1 MSTGASGPAASREF
15 TVLVIEDSPEIRR
28 KIVRTLT
35 RPDCRLMTA
44 DNGRTGLRMARELR
58 PDVVITDLVMP
69 EMDGFELLAALRE
82 DASLSQVLVLM
93 LTAESSRE
101 TMRVGMTLGADDF
114 LTKPFSSDEL
124 QDALEALLRKR
135 GRVAETVRSALLE
148 REAQLRRI
156 FSDNLDG
163 GALQSALAAAPPAE
177 ATLTQVR
184 APVLYSDLRDFIG
197 LAAKL
202 TADEVT
208 EFLSLYFQRIS
219 ESVLAFGATHLK
231 LAGNGL
237 VAVFGETGAAEAPA
251 TQAVQAAMAVQR
263 TAAELGRWLADRHP
277 DRGLS
282 LLSVGVGLYAGPLSV
297 GVGPSDQEP
306 IIVGEALI
314 LAAALE
320 QDARGAGWAVA
331 AGRALLDEAGA
342 AVRTGW
348 TRRVTPPGG
357 TLAVESVQVTGL
369 QDWAL
374 STQRLLP
381 DDLQP
386 TLRLNREALRR
397 NVDLTVRA
405 AKGALD
411 SRLSAFRD
419 HSFSRD
425 GDKVRLAGFRLV
437 RRIGAGGM
445 SDVYLAEREDGSP
458 LALKVLRTEG
468 QTPESMARFVR
479 EYTLLSQIQSPG
491 VVRIFGQGFSDAHA
505 YIAME
510 YFERGDLRK
519 RISSGLNPR
528 SALSVAVQIAAALE
542 AVHAHGI
549 VHRDLKPENVMLRAD
564 DTVALVDFGIA
575 KATGTATPQ
584 RELTVD
590 GEMLGSPSYMS
601 REQIAGKPVTPQS
614 DLYSLGVML
623 YEMLTGQRPFA
634 ADSVLSL
641 LSLHMR
647 AEVPRLPERF
657 AALQPVVDRLMARR
671 PEDRYSGAAEVV
683 ADLERLRSAVE

>member
-1 MSTGASGPAASREF
+1 MSNAVPSREF
-15 TVLVIEDSPEIRR
+15 TVLVIEDSDEIRS

-35 RPDCRLMTA
+35 RPDCRLLTA
-44 DNGRTGLRMARELR
+44 DNGRAGLRMARESR

-93 LTAESSRE
+93 LTAETSRE

-114 LTKPFSSDEL
+114 LTKPFSSEEL

-148 REAQLRRI
+148 REAHLRRI
-156 FSDNLDG
+156 FSNNLDG
-163 GALQSALAAAPPAE
+163 GGLQSGLASPPPAE

-197 LAAKL
+197 LAGKL
-202 TADEVT
+202 TAAEMT

-219 ESVLAFGATHLK
+219 EAVLAFGATHLK
-231 LAGNGL
+231 LAGNAL
-237 VAVFGETGAAEAPA
+237 IAVFGETGAAEPPA
-251 TQAVQAAMAVQR
+251 AQAVQAAMAVQR
-263 TAAELGRWLADRHP
+263 AASDLARWLTERYP
-277 DRGLS
+277 DRGLD
-282 LLSVGVGLYAGPLSV
+282 LLSVGVGLHAGPLSV
-297 GVGPSDQEP
+297 GVGASDEEP
-306 IIVGEALI
+306 IIAGEALAI
-314 LAAALE
+314 AGALE
-320 QDARGAGWAVA
+320 HDARAAGWAVA
-331 AGRALLDEAGA
+331 AGRALLDEAGSG
-342 AVRTGW
+342 VRAGW
-348 TRRVTPPGG
+348 SRRVQPPDGSPP
-357 TLAVESVQVTGL
+357 VESVQVVGL

-381 DDLQP
+381 DDVQP
-386 TLRLNREALRR
+386 TIRINREALRR
-397 NVDLTVRA
+397 NVDMTVRA

-419 HSFSRD
+419 HSFSRQ
-425 GDKVRLAGFRLV
+425 GDKVRLAGYRLV
-437 RRIGAGGM
+437 RRIGSGGM
-445 SDVYLAEREDGSP
+445 SDVYLAERDDGSP
-458 LALKVLRTEG
+458 VALKVLRTEG
-468 QTPESMARFVR
+468 QTQESMARFVR

-528 SALSVAVQIAAALE
+528 SALSVARQVASALE
-542 AVHAHGI
+542 AVHARGI
-549 VHRDLKPENVMLRAD
+549 VHRDLKPENVMLRVD
-564 DTVALVDFGIA
+564 DSVALVDFGIA
-575 KATGTATPQ
+575 KATGAGAPQ

-634 ADSVLSL
+634 ADSMLSL

-647 AEVPRLPERF
+647 AEIPRLPDRF
-657 AALQPVVDRLMARR
+657 AALQPVIDRLMARR
-671 PEDRYSGAAEVV
+671 PEERYAGAGEVV
-683 ADLERLRSAVE
+683 ADLDRLKGAVD